1 MSALPRPPRHSRSR
15 FKRLMQPV
23 VSPAVFDFWAS
34 RFNRTWSWERPLAR
48 VVAREQASRDAV
60 TLVLAPNRHC
70 GGFRPGQHINV
81 SAEVQGARITRS
93 YSLTDLPRADGRMAI
108 TVKAVAE
115 GKLSQYLCNEV
126 RVGDVLGIGPAF
138 GDMHLPADPQ
148 GEWLFLAAGSGIT
161 PLMALTRELAA
172 AGMPVNLTLAYWVRT
187 REELCFLRELR
198 ALAASQSRFRFHAQL
213 TREAAQAADEGEG
226 RLDAVLLSTLID
238 SAKGLQVMACGP
250 GGFVEQARNLLESTA
265 HSFQAEA
272 FSLPPL
278 EHSETGTVQV
288 RLAKRGVTLQ
298 LARGQSL
305 LTALEAEGIKPA
317 SGCRMGI
324 CNTCSCAKASGS
336 TRHLPTGALE
346 HESSTALKLC
356 ISSAVTDLELDL

>member
-81 SAEVQGARITRS
+81 SAEVHGARITRS

-172 AGMPVNLTLAYWVRT
+172 AGMPVKLTLAYWART

-198 ALAASQSRFRFHAQL
+198 ALAAAQPHFRFRALL
-213 TREAAQAADEGEG
+213 TREAAQAEDEGEG
-226 RLDAVLLSTLID
+226 RLDEALL
-238 SAKGLQVMACGP
+238 AKLVENPQALQVMACGP
-250 GGFVEQARNLLESTA
+250 GGFVEQARHLLASTA
-265 HSFQAEA
+265 RSFQAEA
-272 FSLPPL
+272 FSLPL
-278 EHSETGTVQV
+278 LDHSDTGTVQV
-288 RLAKRGVTLQ
+288 RLARRGVTLQ

-305 LTALEAEGIKPA
+305 LSALEAEGIKPA

-324 CNTCSCAKASGS
+324 CNTCSCAKASGN
-336 TRHLPTGALE
+336 TRHLPSGALE
-346 HESSTALKLC
+346 HEPTSALKLC
-356 ISSAVTDLELDL
+356 ISSAASDLELDL